1 MRTRRG
7 RVVPAAVLVLAL
19 MAGTPARA
27 ADDYTVDRKA
37 LVIGEPLALRI
48 SRDVDAGGP
57 SLQAL
62 DLSPLAR
69 DFEIHGRSV
78 GGDGRREDL
87 TLTLYPLRTGR
98 IELPRLGMRG
108 TAPVIDVAESS
119 DTSSK
124 VHLRVAVE
132 PGPLR
137 VRQPAALTV
146 EACDLDR
153 LQWQRPELPAVEGL
167 ILRPLGETELTVERE
182 GTRCTA
188 HRWHWLVLPT
198 ASGGGRIELPM
209 LQATRLGKRLRFPA
223 PPFEWQALPIPGW
236 LPAEAAVGRPE
247 VTLEEAPAQANV
259 GQPVSWRLRA
269 SGYDQRAL
277 QSLLALQ
284 LAGHADSS
292 IHAPRV
298 DEVLPASVPPQHL
311 ITLIVRPS
319 RRGELRLPELD
330 FPWLDPASGLLEHV
344 RLAAPRIDVV
354 DPARQRALRVAAAV
368 IAMVLAAL
376 AVVAAHR
383 VLSWRLRRRRLLR
396 AMERSESVDGLCRLL
411 LSFSL
416 RGESAPAPTLRQWQR
431 RMESEATSSGLTQL
445 VEALERVRY
454 GRRVNSNAPTGEA
467 SGVAD
472 ELIGM
477 ARAWAH
483 TIRIAGRQPRGTPLL
498 SPMPR

>member
-1 MRTRRG
+1 MTARRG
-7 RVVPAAVLVLAL
+7 WTAPAAVLALAL

-27 ADDYTVDRKA
+27 ADEYTVDRKA

-87 TLTLYPLRTGR
+87 TLTLYPLRSGR
-98 IELPRLGMRG
+98 IELPRLGTRG
-108 TAPVIDVAESS
+108 PAPVIDVAESS
-119 DTSSK
+119 ATSSK

-132 PGPLR
+132 PEPLR
-137 VRQPAALTV
+137 VRQAAALTV

-182 GTRCTA
+182 GARCTA

-198 ASGGGRIELPM
+198 AAGAGRIDLPM

-223 PPFEWQALPIPGW
+223 PPLEWRALPIPGW

-247 VTLEEAPAQANV
+247 VTLEELPAQANV

-269 SGYDQRAL
+269 SGYDRRAL

-284 LAGHADSS
+284 LAGHAESS
-292 IHAPRV
+292 IDAPRI
-298 DEVLPASVPPQHL
+298 DDVLPASVPPQHRV
-311 ITLIVRPS
+311 TLFVRPS
-319 RRGELRLPELD
+319 RRGELRLPELA
-330 FPWLDPASGLLEHV
+330 FPWLDPASGLLEQV

-354 DPARQRALRVAAAV
+354 DPARQRTLRAAAAV
-368 IAMVLAAL
+368 IAMTLAAL

-396 AMERSESVDGLCRLL
+396 AIEQTDSVDALSRLL

-416 RGESAPAPTLRQWQR
+416 RGEAAPVPTLRHWQR
-431 RMESEATSSGLTQL
+431 RMESEATSSGLARL
-445 VEALERVRY
+445 VEALERLRY
-454 GRRVNSNAPTGEA
+454 GRPLESEPPTGEA
-467 SGVAD
+467 HAVAD
-472 ELIGM
+472 DPIGI
-477 ARAWAH
+477 ARAWAR
-483 TIRIAGRQPRGTPLL
+483 TIRAAGRRQRG
-498 SPMPR
+498 MRVERAA